1 MKKLWA
7 NYCQYMG
14 LLIATAVMIAVSGW
28 AIDQIPDSHLRSDLP
43 APQTTENMAM
53 NDQVVAAYTGF
64 AFRLFS
70 HVYQHQNQENI
81 FISPASITNALAMTY
96 NGAAGTT
103 KEAIAQTL
111 QVQDIS
117 LAELNQANLALN
129 QSISALDEDVQINI
143 ANSLWLHQSA
153 FFLPD
158 FLDRIN
164 QFYQAKLTAVDFSSP
179 DTPSQ
184 INDWVKQE
192 TNGKIPQIVETI
204 PNQTIL
210 YLINAIYFKGMWS
223 EPFAEELTESQP
235 FTLIDGSKKLHPLMF
250 QFGNYLYL
258 ENSDFQGISL
268 PYGDDGRFSL
278 YVFLPRENVS
288 LDRFYTQLNAT
299 QWEEWIKQM
308 RSRPGSIQL
317 PRFKLEYEVGLNDSL
332 KSMGMDIAFDPNQ
345 ADFSNLTS
353 DNNVRIS
360 EVKHKTF
367 VEVNEEGTEAAAVT
381 SVTVVTES
389 TPSIP
394 EPFSMVVNRPFFL
407 AIRDNQTRT
416 ILFMGS
422 IVNPGL

>member
-14 LLIATAVMIAVSGW
+14 LLIATAVMVAVSGW
-28 AIDQIPDSHLRSDLP
+28 AIDQIPDSHLISDLP

-70 HVYQHQNQENI
+70 RVYQHQNQENI

-192 TNGKIPQIVETI
+192 TNGKITQIVETI

-223 EPFAEELTESQP
+223 EPFDKELTQEQP
-235 FTLIDGSKKLHPLMF
+235 FTLIDGSTKLHPLMF

-268 PYGDDGRFSL
+268 PYGDDARFSL

-317 PRFKLEYEVGLNDSL
+317 PRFQLEYEVGLNDSL

-345 ADFSNLTS
+345 ADFSNLTP

-381 SVTVVTES
+381 SVTVFTES

-422 IVNPGL
+422 IVDPGL

>member
-1 MKKLWA
+1 M
-7 NYCQYMG
+7 
-14 LLIATAVMIAVSGW
+14 
-28 AIDQIPDSHLRSDLP
+28 
-43 APQTTENMAM
+43 
-53 NDQVVAAYTGF
+53 
-64 AFRLFS
+64 
-70 HVYQHQNQENI
+70 
-81 FISPASITNALAMTY
+81 
-96 NGAAGTT
+96 
-103 KEAIAQTL
+103 
-111 QVQDIS
+111 
-117 LAELNQANLALN
+117 
-129 QSISALDEDVQINI
+129 
-143 ANSLWLHQSA
+143 
-153 FFLPD
+153 
-158 FLDRIN
+158 
-164 QFYQAKLTAVDFSSP
+164 
-179 DTPSQ
+179 
-184 INDWVKQE
+184 
-192 TNGKIPQIVETI
+192 
-204 PNQTIL
+204 

-223 EPFAEELTESQP
+223 EPFDKELTQEQP
-235 FTLIDGSKKLHPLMF
+235 FTLIDGSTKLHPLMF

-268 PYGDDGRFSL
+268 PYGDDARFSL